1 MRRLR
6 ASSVNEISMA
16 GKMSSGNMSS
26 RNRATHCL
34 LEGAAGK
41 SSEQPRPFTW
51 RYLPG
56 VFILLFELTRGS
68 DYSRFCRVHV
78 SEFRNSRV

>member
-6 ASSVNEISMA
+6 ASWVTEISMA
-16 GKMSSGNMSS
+16 GKMSSGN
-26 RNRATHCL
+26 RATHYL

-41 SSEQPRPFTW
+41 SIEQPRPFTW
-51 RYLPG
+51 RYLAG
-56 VFILLFELTRGS
+56 VLILLFELTRGS
-68 DYSRFCRVHV
+68 YYSRFCRVHV